1 MGALTKK
8 TLHPE
13 PCAQAHESK
22 DARSQIA
29 LYIHWPFCKSKCPYC
44 DFNSHVRASIE
55 EGRWRAA
62 LLKDLGHYAGLTRG
76 RSVAS
81 IFFGGGT
88 PSLMSAETVA
98 AVLERAAALW
108 PLAADV
114 EITLEGNPT
123 SVESQR
129 YRDFRSAGV
138 NRVSLGVQALEDGAL
153 RFLGRGHD
161 VKEALAALEVA
172 RRTFERFS
180 FDLIYA
186 RPGQTVAAW
195 ERELDQAIALAGEHL
210 SVYQLTIE
218 PGTAFAPAHARG
230 DFVLPDE
237 ETQAALYESTLA
249 RLEAAGL
256 PAYEI
261 SNHARP
267 GAECRHNLVYWRY
280 GDYIGVG
287 PGAHG
292 RISLEGARVATRQH
306 RAPETWLEAVER
318 HGHGGAEPVSLTPR
332 EQRDELLMMGLRLAE
347 GVSRNRFRERLGLD
361 LEAALD
367 RARVAALVDAGFL
380 ELDDRR
386 LAATAA
392 GRQRLNAVLV
402 QLIG

>member
-1 MGALTKK
+1 MTNL
-8 TLHPE
+8 
-13 PCAQAHESK
+13 
-22 DARSQIA
+22 A

-44 DFNSHVRASIE
+44 DFNSHVRASIDE
-55 EGRWRAA
+55 ARWRAA
-62 LLKDLGHYAGLTRG
+62 LLKDLEHYAGLTPG
-76 RSVAS
+76 GAIAS

-88 PSLMSAETVA
+88 PSLMAAETVA
-98 AVLERAAALW
+98 AVLERTAALW
-108 PLAADV
+108 PLEPDV

-123 SVESQR
+123 SIESQR
-129 YRDFRSAGV
+129 FREFRSAGV

-153 RFLGRGHD
+153 KFLGRGHD

-172 RRTFERFS
+172 RQTFERFS

-186 RPGQTVAAW
+186 RPGQTVTCW
-195 ERELDQAIALAGEHL
+195 EQELDRAIALAGEHL

-218 PGTAFAPAHARG
+218 AGTAFAPAHARG

-237 ETQAALYESTLA
+237 ETQAALYETTVA

-280 GDYIGVG
+280 GDYVGVG

-292 RISLEGARVATRQH
+292 RLTLDGARVATRQH

-318 HGHGGAEPVSLTPR
+318 QGHGGEEPLSLTPH
-332 EQRDELLMMGLRLAE
+332 EQRDELLMMGLRLTE
-347 GVSRNRFRERLGLD
+347 GVSRTRVRERLGLD

-367 RARVAALVDAGFL
+367 RDRMASLIEAGFL
-380 ELDDRR
+380 ELDSER
-386 LAATAA
+386 LVATPA
-392 GRQRLNAVLV
+392 GRQRLNAVLA

>member
-1 MGALTKK
+1 MGKRAKK
-8 TLHPE
+8 TLRPE
-13 PCAQAHESK
+13 PCAQPRESK
-22 DARSQIA
+22 DARSPIA

-44 DFNSHVRASIE
+44 DFNSHVRASIDE
-55 EGRWRAA
+55 ARWRTA
-62 LLKDLGHYAGLTRG
+62 LLRDLEHYAGLTG
-76 RSVAS
+76 RRAVTS

-88 PSLMSAETVA
+88 PSLMTAETVA
-98 AVLERAAALW
+98 SVLERAAALW
-108 PLAADV
+108 PVEPGV
-114 EITLEGNPT
+114 EITLEANPT
-123 SVESQR
+123 SVEAAR
-129 YRDFRSAGV
+129 FRDFRSAGV

-153 RFLGRGHD
+153 KFLGRGHD
-161 VKEALAALEVA
+161 VKEALSALEVA
-172 RRTFERFS
+172 RQTFERFS

-186 RPGQTVAAW
+186 RPGQTAASW
-195 ERELDQAIALAGEHL
+195 ERELDRAIALAGEHL

-230 DFVLPDE
+230 DFALPDE
-237 ETQAALYESTLA
+237 ETQAALYETTVA

-280 GDYIGVG
+280 GDYLGVG

-292 RISLEGARVATRQH
+292 RLTLDGARVATRQH

-318 HGHGGAEPVSLTPR
+318 QGHGGAEPAALTPR

-347 GVSRNRFRERLGLD
+347 GIPRARFRERLGLD

-367 RARVAALVDAGFL
+367 PGRVAALAEAGFL
-380 ELDDRR
+380 ELDATRI
-386 LAATAA
+386 AATSA
-392 GRQRLNAVLV
+392 GRQRLNAVLAR
-402 QLIG
+402 LLE